1 MRFSTSVRAR
11 LLLGMPTLILLML
24 SRRVRVLYERAA
36 AEDPNLGGRG
46 LLDLCADLIPRA
58 TRADLKTAILV
69 SGIEV
74 ACNDRIRAEIDSFAV
89 GGTCM
94 TYRGQ
99 TFGGLS

>member
-1 MRFSTSVRAR
+1 
-11 LLLGMPTLILLML
+11 ML

-58 TRADLKTAILV
+58 TRVDLKAAILV

-74 ACNDRIRAEIDSFAV
+74 ACNDRIRAEIDSFAA
-89 GGTCM
+89 GGTCDGVH
-94 TYRGQ
+94 RHVSPRVHGPQ
-99 TFGGLS
+99 HRDRV